1 MGRKRIMTSKKTGK
15 KISPVSINIIDGN
28 AVHGLCEE
36 YAIQE
41 GRNKVALNF
50 TALKQVLTEI
60 RLEEDMCVATNNFI
74 LLATDST
81 SESQGRFQ
89 TALQTAG
96 FTVDAVDFRSVFPS
110 LAPGRSREKNAQAP
124 EISLAAR
131 LSYIVGLQARH
142 QTVELMVVTHD
153 FALAGAL
160 MDLARRS
167 DDSRIAVV
175 FFEHLMDHRWRTV
188 KFPLRLSGRDLV
200 EKVNLEKYAEVLF
213 GFRLMS
219 NSRDVVA
226 ESLAFQKL

>member
-50 TALKQVLTEI
+50 TALKQVLTKI

-81 SESQGRFQ
+81 SESQGRF
-89 TALQTAG
+89 QTAG

-200 EKVNLEKYAEVLF
+200 ERVNLEKYAEVLF
-213 GFRLMS
+213 GFQLMS